1 MFGGLDILT
10 VDAIHESSTGRE
22 YILEV
27 NGTSSGLAPDVAA
40 EDNLHIRD
48 LVVEKMNAHFCH
60 GPGAAV
66 PQVLVEGEGQAAE
79 EQVSG
84 PAPGAAEEGAM
95 PAASAPPPATV
106 SSAESF

>member
-1 MFGGLDILT
+1 